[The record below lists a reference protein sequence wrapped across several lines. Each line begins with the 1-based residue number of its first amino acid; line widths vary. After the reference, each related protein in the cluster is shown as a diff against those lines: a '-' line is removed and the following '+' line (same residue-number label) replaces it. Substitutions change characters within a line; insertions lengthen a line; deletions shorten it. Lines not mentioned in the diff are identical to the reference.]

1 MGFGQVLVPNV
12 IHSGGIM
19 RSIMAM
25 FSKSPFRPLVSH
37 IEKVRAC
44 VDQLKPLFAAL
55 EGHDY
60 QAVMDI
66 SEVIIKFEHE
76 ADTIKDQIRKSL
88 KESVFFAV
96 DKRDFMHLLSAQD
109 DIADAVEDLAV
120 LLRIKN
126 LETPDVIKE
135 PLVDLVN
142 HIINTANQACDIICE
157 LDTLL
162 EASFG
167 GAEAEKVEKMS
178 SELGTAEWEADRKQ
192 FLLAQK
198 LYSLD
203 DKIKPADLMLWN
215 EVIKNLG
222 SVADES
228 EKVGKILRL
237 FISN

>member
-1 MGFGQVLVPNV
+1 
-12 IHSGGIM
+12 
-19 RSIMAM
+19 M

-44 VDQLKPLFAAL
+44 VDQMKPLFAAL
-55 EGHDY
+55 GGHDF
-60 QAVMDI
+60 QAVMEI

-76 ADTIKDQIRKSL
+76 ADNIKDQIRQSIGQ
-88 KESVFFAV
+88 SVFFVV
-96 DKRDFMHLLSAQD
+96 DKRDFMKLLSAQD
-109 DIADAVEDLAV
+109 DIADSVEDLAV

-135 PLVDLVN
+135 PLGDLVN
-142 HIINTANQACDIICE
+142 HVINTANLACDIICE

-167 GAEAEKVEKMS
+167 GAEAEKVEKMA

-192 FLLAQK
+192 FLMAQK

-203 DKIKPADLMLWN
+203 DEIKPADLMLWN
-215 EVIKNLG
+215 EVIRNLG
-222 SVADES
+222 SVADQS

>member
-1 MGFGQVLVPNV
+1 
-12 IHSGGIM
+12 M

-126 LETPDVIKE
+126 LETPDAIRE
-135 PLVDLVN
+135 PLKELVD

-192 FLLAQK
+192 FLMAQK

-203 DKIKPADLMLWN
+203 DQIKPADLMLWN

-222 SVADES
+222 SIADQS

>member
-1 MGFGQVLVPNV
+1 
-12 IHSGGIM
+12 M

-126 LETPDVIKE
+126 LETPDVIRE
-135 PLVDLVN
+135 PLADLVN
-142 HIINTANQACDIICE
+142 HIINTGNQACDIICE

-203 DKIKPADLMLWN
+203 DQIKPADLMLWN